1 MKKLQ
6 ALWHNNIFWEY
17 IGYISLALCIFGQVT
32 VGYAYLL
39 AQSVYLCANGL
50 SLARSIT
57 IKLPKANIVKDFCF
71 TAITLGL
78 IVIYLV
84 R

>member
-1 MKKLQ
+1 MNKLKT
-6 ALWHNNIFWEY
+6 LWHNNLFWEY
-17 IGYISLALCIFGQVT
+17 IGYISLALCIFGQIT
-32 VGYAYLL
+32 VGYVYLL
-39 AQSVYLCANGL
+39 AQCVYLCANGL

-57 IKLPKANIVKDFCF
+57 IRLPKANIVKDFCF